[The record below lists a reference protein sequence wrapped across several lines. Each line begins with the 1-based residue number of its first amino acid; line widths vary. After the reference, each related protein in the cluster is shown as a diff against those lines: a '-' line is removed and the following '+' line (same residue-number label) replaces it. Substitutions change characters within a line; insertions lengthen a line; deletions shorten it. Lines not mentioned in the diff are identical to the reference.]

1 MLVYSVAERRIMII
15 RDGEALYFAGGTF
28 DTFLI
33 PQTDDGFG
41 LASVVSYTTGLRFET
56 RETKDTG
63 IFVPR
68 TTARALSRPN
78 SETMM
83 PDVYRSS
90 TNRLE
95 PHESPHRPG
104 NGRLFLFN
112 A

>member
-56 RETKDTG
+56 REHKG
-63 IFVPR
+63 I
-68 TTARALSRPN
+68 RAYLFLERQPEPYPRPN
-78 SETMM
+78 GETIDARRV
-83 PDVYRSS
+83 PLIDQS
-90 TNRLE
+90 
-95 PHESPHRPG
+95 
-104 NGRLFLFN
+104 